1 MPGNLGK
8 IRIKQ
13 INKSLLIL
21 ISKLKIFYQKNYIG
35 QQFCNYSYDLNFLLM
50 NYWINKNFLF
60 LIKGFFL
67 DIFSLLSVHDFQI
80 KVFNDEHNKS
90 KKVLIT
96 WANHNS
102 FDKHGNIRDKYFNEL
117 YGKKNVEWVL
127 VSDTIKKPLIIKK
140 CKSKLIYFYL
150 KRKNIIL
157 RVLFLL
163 RVIINNLFFFLIK
176 KNRIIFLL
184 KNNFKYIFA
193 NLFLKKIK
201 NHLNFNNKIIYMP
214 YEGQPFQKHLIKY
227 IKNNFKNFK
236 IIGYVHSFPSLPTHL
251 LKSFDSPNELIV
263 NCYDQKD
270 TLSNYLGWKKK
281 DIFLK
286 KSSRFFGEKKITP
299 NIYFPIDIYSY
310 QKILCK
316 FNFLINNIFSDYSF
330 ENLNVV
336 LHPHNSNSKMQNN
349 LKNKILVMINSTKN
363 RNKKL
368 YNKVI
373 VIGSSSTVIEALMY
387 NYEVIHIVENEKLE
401 IYSNLF
407 WKNINL
413 DFLSEG
419 IIKYKSINKE
429 RFLFK
434 KNKEKINYI

>member
-21 ISKLKIFYQKNYIG
+21 ISKLKIFYQKNYVG

-286 KSSRFFGEKKITP
+286 KSSRFFGEKKIRP

>member
-21 ISKLKIFYQKNYIG
+21 INKLKIFYQKNYVG

-50 NYWINKNFLF
+50 NYWINKKFLF

-80 KVFNDEHNKS
+80 KVFNDEHNKN

-102 FDKHGNIRDKYFNEL
+102 FDKYGNIRDKYFNEF

-157 RVLFLL
+157 RVLFLF
-163 RVIINNLFFFLIK
+163 RVVINNLFFFFIK

-201 NHLNFNNKIIYMP
+201 NYLDFNNKIIYMP
-214 YEGQPFQKHLIKY
+214 YEGQPFQKLLIKY
-227 IKNNFKNFK
+227 IKNNFMNFK

-310 QKILCK
+310 QKILSK

-330 ENLNVV
+330 ENLDVV
-336 LHPHNSNSKMQNN
+336 LHPHNSNSKVQNN
-349 LKNKILVMINSTKN
+349 FKNKILVMINSTKN

-387 NYEVIHIVENEKLE
+387 NYEVIHIVENEELE

-419 IIKYKSINKE
+419 IIQYKSINKK
-429 RFLFK
+429 RFFFK

>member
-21 ISKLKIFYQKNYIG
+21 ISKLKIFYQKNYVG

>member
-140 CKSKLIYFYL
+140 SKSKLIYFYL

-176 KNRIIFLL
+176 KNKIIFLL
-184 KNNFKYIFA
+184 RNNFKYIFA

>member
-1 MPGNLGK
+1 
-8 IRIKQ
+8 
-13 INKSLLIL
+13 
-21 ISKLKIFYQKNYIG
+21 
-35 QQFCNYSYDLNFLLM
+35 
-50 NYWINKNFLF
+50 
-60 LIKGFFL
+60 
-67 DIFSLLSVHDFQI
+67 
-80 KVFNDEHNKS
+80 
-90 KKVLIT
+90 
-96 WANHNS
+96 
-102 FDKHGNIRDKYFNEL
+102 
-117 YGKKNVEWVL
+117 
-127 VSDTIKKPLIIKK
+127 
-140 CKSKLIYFYL
+140 
-150 KRKNIIL
+150 
-157 RVLFLL
+157 
-163 RVIINNLFFFLIK
+163 
-176 KNRIIFLL
+176 
-184 KNNFKYIFA
+184 
-193 NLFLKKIK
+193 
-201 NHLNFNNKIIYMP
+201 MP